1 MGSPLSTWPK
11 TQDDFSTRGR
21 TMLRR
26 IRVVPHDALWS
37 GSFAAESTAL
47 AAAFGGSAREIHHV
61 GSTSI
66 PGLPAKPII
75 DILVVVADIGQVD
88 SLNPTLIALGYEP
101 QGEYGIPGRR
111 FFTKGGDVKRSHQVH
126 VFQQDHPEVSA
137 MLDFRDYLR
146 SHPGQAAEY
155 GRLKERL
162 AHLCA
167 DDIRAYNAGKDAFVK
182 ELIRQARIWRQGT
195 NLAPED
201 RQG

>member
-1 MGSPLSTWPK
+1 M
-11 TQDDFSTRGR
+11 TQEHSFEQGH

-26 IRVVPHDALWS
+26 IRVVSPDERWPDR
-37 GSFAAESTAL
+37 FAAESAAL
-47 AAAFGGSAREIHHV
+47 ASAFGGRATEIHHV

-75 DILVVVADIGQVD
+75 DILVVVDDIGQVD
-88 SLNPTLIALGYEP
+88 VLNPVLIALGYEP

-126 VFQQDHPEVSA
+126 VFQHDHPEVSA

-146 SHPGQAAEY
+146 SHPSQAAEY
-155 GRLKERL
+155 GRLKERV
-162 AHLCA
+162 AVLCG

-182 ELIRQARIWRQGT
+182 ELIRQARIWRQETGT
-195 NLAPED
+195 APESM
-201 RQG
+201 QG